1 MTTQTYTYNTLT
13 YTHTQKHMDPYR
25 SEAEVAPPTPKWKR
39 LLRQNSEK
47 IGTFAE
53 DVVLPP
59 NQRSGQRA
67 TVPEVILVRDV
78 EAQNSNMSTM
88 VVDCRTS
95 QKQPRHFPSFI
106 VGISIIQ
113 VFLMYNVNNQ
123 DLLINLGYDPHR
135 RHELWRFVTIMFV
148 HTGFIHLWSNVI
160 FQLILGIPLEIVHNW
175 RRISII
181 YIASVVGGTLFI
193 TVLRP
198 RIYTV
203 GASAAVYGLLFSHLS
218 TIILNWNEMDRKCC
232 RLFWLLA
239 YMSFDIGLSIF
250 DALQKQDVGS
260 RTSHAAHLGGAV
272 TGFLVSILVLKN
284 FQSHPWEEKMQKICL
299 TILKVLGVAILI
311 FNIVVWGLYLPE
323 EWNFNYRNSLQVYLK
338 KTIIESSNDSRIHQK
353 CMRDLDCKSVLDQYS
368 FNGTISNISLE

>member
-1 MTTQTYTYNTLT
+1 
-13 YTHTQKHMDPYR
+13 MDPYR
-25 SEAEVAPPTPKWKR
+25 SEAEAAPPTPKWKR

-67 TVPEVILVRDV
+67 PLPEVILMRDV
-78 EAQNSNMSTM
+78 EAQNSSMVTM
-88 VVDCRTS
+88 VIIDQS
-95 QKQPRHFPSFI
+95 PQKQSKHFPSFI

-135 RHELWRFVTIMFV
+135 RHELWRLVTIMFV
-148 HTGFIHLWSNVI
+148 HIGLHHLWSNVI

-193 TVLRP
+193 TVLSP
-198 RIYTV
+198 RTYTA

-239 YMSFDIGLSIF
+239 YMSFDIGFSIF
-250 DALQKQDVGS
+250 YALEKNHEGS
-260 RTSHAAHLGGAV
+260 DISHAAHFGGAV

-299 TILKVLGVAILI
+299 TILKVLAVTILI
-311 FNIVVWGLYLPE
+311 VNIVVWGLYLPE

-338 KTIIESSNDSRIHQK
+338 KIIVESSNKSQIHKK
-353 CMRDLDCKSVLDQYS
+353 CIRDLDCKSILDQYA